1 MIYLDYAASTP
12 VDNEVLNTFYNDTKK
27 YFANPNSSHKLGVI
41 ASDVIDRSTLNIA
54 NNLGVLKEE
63 IIYTSGASESN
74 NLAIKG
80 ICERY
85 KNNGKHI
92 LISSL
97 EHNSIV
103 ASASVMQERGFEV
116 ELIPVNSKGYIDIN
130 VLKQMVRDDTILVSV
145 CSVDSE
151 IGLKQPIEQ
160 IAKFLKTKPNCHFH
174 TDASQSIGKVNVD
187 FTDVD
192 LVTIAPHKFYGLN
205 GFGILIK
212 KKSINLIP
220 QISGGRSTTV
230 FRSGTPCLSL
240 ITSCDKALDIA
251 IKNIAERY
259 EYIKKLSDKIKN
271 SLSKYENVFINNTEN
286 SIPHIINFSIKNIK
300 SLDIQKALENND
312 IYVSTKIS
320 CCPVLT
326 PSKLV
331 YALTKDKSLAVSSLR
346 VSLSHLTTEDEVNT
360 FIEVFDKIYKEFNNN
375 GKI

>member
-12 VDNEVLNTFYNDTKK
+12 VDDEVLNTFYKDTKK

-41 ASDVIDRSTLNIA
+41 ANDVIDRSTLNIA

-63 IIYTSGASESN
+63 ITYTSGASESN

-92 LISSL
+92 LISGL

-103 ASASVMQERGFEV
+103 ASASVMQGRGFEV

-251 IKNIAERY
+251 LKNITERY
-259 EYIKKLSDKIKN
+259 KYIKKLSDKIKN

-286 SIPHIINFSIKNIK
+286 SIPHIINFGIKNIK
-300 SLDIQKALENND
+300 SLDIQKTLENND

-331 YALTKDKSLAVSSLR
+331 YALTKDKSLAAASLR
-346 VSLSHLTTEDEVNT
+346 ISLSHLTTEDEVDT
-360 FIEVFDKIYKEFNNN
+360 FIEVFDKIYKKFNNN

>member
-1 MIYLDYAASTP
+1 MDDVTIQFILVRGSDGVVRIAFNTCQVCNPSPNAYFVQKGDYFECQNCGAKFHIDDLGIISGGCNPTP
-12 VDNEVLNTFYNDTKK
+12 VIEKTETENK
-27 YFANPNSSHKLGVI
+27 I
-41 ASDVIDRSTLNIA
+41 IIDKTY
-54 NNLGVLKEE
+54 V
-63 IIYTSGASESN
+63 ESF
-74 NLAIKG
+74 
-80 ICERY
+80 
-85 KNNGKHI
+85 KNK
-92 LISSL
+92 
-97 EHNSIV
+97 
-103 ASASVMQERGFEV
+103 F
-116 ELIPVNSKGYIDIN
+116 VNWN
-130 VLKQMVRDDTILVSV
+130 

-151 IGLKQPIEQ
+151 IDLKQPIEQ
-160 IAKFLKTKPNCHFH
+160 IAKFVKTKPNCHFH
-174 TDASQSIGKVNVD
+174 TDASQSIGKVKVD

-192 LVTIAPHKFYGLN
+192 LVTVAPHKFYGLN

-251 IKNIAERY
+251 LKNITERY

-331 YALTKDKSLAVSSLR
+331 YVLTKDKSLAASSLR

>member
-12 VDNEVLNTFYNDTKK
+12 VDDEVLNTFYNDTKK

-41 ASDVIDRSTLNIA
+41 ASDVIDRSTLKIA

-240 ITSCDKALDIA
+240 ITSCDKALDMA
-251 IKNIAERY
+251 LKNITERY

-331 YALTKDKSLAVSSLR
+331 YALTKDKSLAASSLR

>member
-1 MIYLDYAASTP
+1 
-12 VDNEVLNTFYNDTKK
+12 
-27 YFANPNSSHKLGVI
+27 
-41 ASDVIDRSTLNIA
+41 
-54 NNLGVLKEE
+54 
-63 IIYTSGASESN
+63 
-74 NLAIKG
+74 
-80 ICERY
+80 
-85 KNNGKHI
+85 
-92 LISSL
+92 
-97 EHNSIV
+97 
-103 ASASVMQERGFEV
+103 MQERGFEV
-116 ELIPVNSKGYIDIN
+116 KLIPVNSKGYIDIN

-174 TDASQSIGKVNVD
+174 TDASQSIGKVKVD

-192 LVTIAPHKFYGLN
+192 LVTVAPHKFYGLN

-251 IKNIAERY
+251 LKNITERY

-312 IYVSTKIS
+312 IYMYQPRFLV
-320 CCPVLT
+320 VL
-326 PSKLV
+326 
-331 YALTKDKSLAVSSLR
+331 
-346 VSLSHLTTEDEVNT
+346 
-360 FIEVFDKIYKEFNNN
+360 F
-375 GKI
+375 

>member
-12 VDNEVLNTFYNDTKK
+12 VDDEVLNTFYKDTKK

-251 IKNIAERY
+251 LKNITERY

-331 YALTKDKSLAVSSLR
+331 YALTKDKSLAASSLR
-346 VSLSHLTTEDEVNT
+346 VSLSDLTTEGEVNT